1 MHLSTIKSLILFQ
14 REDSLIFFFT
24 TNWNPSFKERTNNL
38 YTTDLS
44 CEENRVVIP
53 ESLHTRLLN
62 KIYSYDIFYFRR
74 NRMCISCLFLT
85 IYTINRNLIRISLSV
100 WYFAVKR
107 IVEEWIYHIFLIMLL
122 LISFYKNL
130 RRRRHSDDIFL
141 FMFFSAAV
149 GMITENSMHSF

>member
-1 MHLSTIKSLILFQ
+1 MNK
-14 REDSLIFFFT
+14 
-24 TNWNPSFKERTNNL
+24 L

-62 KIYSYDIFYFRR
+62 KIYSYDIFYFRK
-74 NRMCISCLFLT
+74 NRTCISCLFLT
-85 IYTINRNLIRISLSV
+85 IYTINRNLIRIISLSI

-107 IVEEWIYHIFLIMLL
+107 IVEEWIYHLFLIMLL

-149 GMITENSMHSF
+149 RMIAENNMHSFISMRKKNID